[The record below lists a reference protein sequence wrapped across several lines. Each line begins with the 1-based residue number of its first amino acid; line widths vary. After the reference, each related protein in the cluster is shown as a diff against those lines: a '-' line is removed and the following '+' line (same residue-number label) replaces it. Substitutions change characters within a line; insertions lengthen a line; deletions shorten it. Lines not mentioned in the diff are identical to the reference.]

1 MNSAGASSRSG
12 VGLLKEAVRT
22 ADAVGVM
29 MWRDNWL
36 GYVIALFA
44 ITILMFVWLDTRSGI
59 ERAERVGENTPA
71 EARR

>member
-1 MNSAGASSRSG
+1 
-12 VGLLKEAVRT
+12 
-22 ADAVGVM
+22 M

-59 ERAERVGENTPA
+59 ERAERVGENTLA